1 MQPIY
6 LDYNAT
12 TPIDPK
18 VVEEMLPFLNTH
30 FGNPSSSHLYGS
42 KAKEAVEKAREQVAT
57 LLGADPSEIIFT
69 SGGTESNNQAL
80 IATARANAHRGRH
93 IITTEIEHPAV
104 LNPLLWLEE
113 QGYSVT
119 ILPVDSFGKV
129 DPAAIEKAI
138 TSETT
143 LISVMHANNEV
154 GTIQPLAEIGAI
166 ARRHGIVF
174 HTDAAQSV
182 GKIPTR
188 VDDLQVDL
196 LTIAGHKFYA
206 PKGVGALYVR
216 KGTAIE
222 SYLFGAGH
230 ESGRRAGT
238 ENVPYI
244 AGLGKAAEL
253 AGQRLARGNNG
264 IISLRNRLL
273 RQLEDKIDGVE
284 FNGHPDDRLPNT
296 LNVSFAGV
304 VGATLLEQT
313 PEIAAS
319 TGAACHGNSHTL
331 SGVLSAMGLSPD
343 RNLGAIRFSLGKWTT
358 EEEVDRAVGFI
369 ASRISVLK
377 SLRTRLM

>member
-12 TPIDPK
+12 TPVDPV
-18 VVEEMLPFLNTH
+18 VVESMLPFLNEH
-30 FGNPSSSHLYGS
+30 FGNPSSSHAYGRI
-42 KAKEAVEKAREQVAT
+42 AKEAIEKARAQLAA
-57 LLGADPSEIIFT
+57 LLGAEPSEIIFT

-80 IATARANAHRGRH
+80 IATARAYANKGRH

-119 ILPVDSFGKV
+119 ILPVDSYGKV
-129 DPAAIEKAI
+129 DPADIEKVI

-154 GTIQPLAEIGAI
+154 GTIQPLAEISKI

-188 VDDLQVDL
+188 VDDLGVDL
-196 LTIAGHKFYA
+196 LTVAGHKFYA
-206 PKGVGALYVR
+206 PKGVGALYIR

-244 AGLGKAAEL
+244 VGLGKAAEL
-253 AGQRLARGNNG
+253 AGQRLASGSND
-264 IISLRNRLL
+264 ILTLRNRLL

-284 FNGHPDDRLPNT
+284 LNGHPNDRLPNT

-304 VGATLLEQT
+304 IGAMLLEQT

-331 SGVLSAMGLSPD
+331 SGILSAMGLSRD
-343 RNLGAIRFSLGKWTT
+343 RNLGAIRFSLGKWSTIDD
-358 EEEVDRAVGFI
+358 VDQAAEAI
-369 ASRISVLK
+369 ASRIK
-377 SLRTRLM
+377 TLRT